1 MTNLKDLW
9 QILREDPRNKDM
21 TESFNRACT
30 PYNVHLLIQDMTEE
44 NDRLE
49 KRVKFLETIIRNL
62 ADNIKEVKL

>member
-1 MTNLKDLW
+1 MQNLKDLW

-30 PYNVHLLIQDMTEE
+30 PYNVHLLIQDMIEE

-49 KRVKFLETIIRNL
+49 KRVRHLEGIISQV
-62 ADNIKEVKL
+62 KEAVK